1 MHCYIYASLRKADS
15 YLWLAER
22 DAFASLPAELTE
34 LLGPLRLAME
44 LELEAHRKLPHED
57 AAQVLEHLRSRG
69 WHLQDRKSTRLNSS
83 HMSISYAVFC
93 LKKKKKK

>member
-69 WHLQDRKSTRLNSS
+69 WHLQLPPAQRLASANHLAYGRAPSDGQ
-83 HMSISYAVFC
+83 AR
-93 LKKKKKK
+93 

>member
-22 DAFASLPAELTE
+22 DAFAGLPAELTA

-44 LELEAHRKLPHED
+44 LDLHERRKLPHED
-57 AAQVLEHLRSRG
+57 AAQVLENLRSRG
-69 WHLQDRKSTRLNSS
+69 WHLQLPPAERLASANHLAYGHAPRDGQTR
-83 HMSISYAVFC
+83 
-93 LKKKKKK
+93 

>member
-22 DAFASLPAELTE
+22 DAFAGLPAELTE

-44 LELEAHRKLPHED
+44 LDLDAQRKLPHED
-57 AAQVLEHLRSRG
+57 AAQVLDNLRGRG
-69 WHLQDRKSTRLNSS
+69 WHLQLPPNQTLAAANHLDYGRAPRDGQ
-83 HMSISYAVFC
+83 AR
-93 LKKKKKK
+93 